1 MQDYSFMT
9 TEEIFLLQDAL
20 KKNKRQIFKFILI
33 GLTLVLIAAFVPQL
47 FLKQRLSQDEIDE
60 SVFSYKN
67 AWFWTWLLSF
77 VLVLIFALIKVTDV
91 RYYTIKKD
99 LTRLQ
104 KGQIKVPLEMVYQSN
119 DDMQTSFIV
128 KQDGLKKRKRLFYW
142 MRGRLDDFRSGQEVE
157 IVYGRYSRVILAISK
172 VG

>member
-1 MQDYSFMT
+1 MHDYSFMT

-20 KKNKRQIFKFILI
+20 KKNKRQILKFILI
-33 GLTLVLIAAFVPQL
+33 GLFLILIAAFVPQL
-47 FLKQRLSQDEIDE
+47 FLKSRLTQEEVDS
-60 SVFSYKN
+60 SLFSYKN

-77 VLVLIFALIKVTDV
+77 VIVLIFALIKVSDV

-104 KGQIKVPLEMVYQSN
+104 KGQIQVPLETIYQGN
-119 DDMQTSFIV
+119 NDMQTSFIV
-128 KQDGLKKRKRLFYW
+128 KHDGLKKRKRLFYW
-142 MRGRLDDFRSGQEVE
+142 MRGTLNDFRVGQEVE

-172 VG
+172 I

>member
-20 KKNKRQIFKFILI
+20 KKNKRQIYKFISI
-33 GLTLVLIAAFVPQL
+33 GLLLVIIAAFVPQF
-47 FLKQRLSQDEIDE
+47 FLSKRLSDEEINQ
-60 SVFSYKN
+60 SLFSYKN
-67 AWFWTWLLSF
+67 AWFWVWLMTF

-104 KGQIKVPLEMVYQSN
+104 KGQIQVPLEMIYQGN
-119 DDMQTSFIV
+119 NEMQTSFIV
-128 KQDGLKKRKRLFYW
+128 QQEGVKKRKRLFYW
-142 MRGRLDDFRSGQEVE
+142 MRGRLDDFKAGQQVE
-157 IVYGRYSRVILAISK
+157 IVYGRYSRVILAITK
-172 VG
+172 L

>member
-33 GLTLVLIAAFVPQL
+33 GLFLILIAAFVPQL
-47 FLKQRLSQDEIDE
+47 FLKSSQLPQEEVDQ
-60 SVFSYKN
+60 SLFSYKN

-77 VLVLIFALIKVTDV
+77 VLVLVFALIKVTDV

-99 LTRLQ
+99 IARMQ
-104 KGQIKVPLEMVYQSN
+104 KGLIQVPLEMVYQGN
-119 DDMQTSFIV
+119 NDMQTSFIV
-128 KQDGLKKRKRLFYW
+128 KQEGLSKRKRLFYW
-142 MRGRLDDFRSGQEVE
+142 MRGRLDDFRAGQQVE
-157 IVYGRYSRVILAISK
+157 IIYGRYSRVILAINK
-172 VG
+172 I

>member
-47 FLKQRLSQDEIDE
+47 FLKSRLSQEEIDQ
-60 SVFSYKN
+60 SLFSYKN
-67 AWFWTWLLSF
+67 SWFWIWLLTF

-99 LTRLQ
+99 LTNMQ
-104 KGQIKVPLEMVYQSN
+104 KGQIQVPLETVYQGN
-119 DDMQTSFIV
+119 NDMQTSFIV
-128 KQDGLKKRKRLFYW
+128 KMDGLKKRQRLFYW
-142 MRGRLDDFRSGQEVE
+142 MRGRLNDFRAGQEVD
-157 IVYGRYSRVILAISK
+157 IVYGRYSRIILAISK
-172 VG
+172 I

>member
-1 MQDYSFMT
+1 MHDYSFMT

-33 GLTLVLIAAFVPQL
+33 GLSLILIAAFVPQF
-47 FLKQRLSQDEIDE
+47 FLKSRLTQEEVDQSM
-60 SVFSYKN
+60 FSYKN
-67 AWFWTWLLSF
+67 IWFWTWLLSF

-104 KGQIKVPLEMVYQSN
+104 KGQIQVPLETVYQGN
-119 DDMQTSFIV
+119 NEMQTSFIV
-128 KQDGLKKRKRLFYW
+128 KQEGLKKRKRLFYW
-142 MRGRLDDFRSGQEVE
+142 MRGRLDDFKAGQEVE
-157 IVYGRYSRVILAISK
+157 IIYGRYSRVILAISK
-172 VG
+172 I

>member
-20 KKNKRQIFKFILI
+20 KKNKRQITKFMLI

-47 FLKQRLSQDEIDE
+47 FLKSRLTQEEVDQSL
-60 SVFSYKN
+60 FSYKN
-67 AWFWTWLLSF
+67 AWFWTWLLTF

-99 LTRLQ
+99 LTTLQ
-104 KGQIKVPLEMVYQSN
+104 KGQIQVPLETVYQGN
-119 DDMQTSFIV
+119 NDMQTSFIV
-128 KQDGLKKRKRLFYW
+128 KKEGLKKKQRLFYW
-142 MRGRLDDFRSGQEVE
+142 MRGRLNDFRAGQEVE
-157 IVYGRYSRVILAISK
+157 IVYGRHSRVILSISK
-172 VG
+172 V

>member
-33 GLTLVLIAAFVPQL
+33 GLTLILIAAFVPQL
-47 FLKQRLSQDEIDE
+47 FLKSSQLPQEEIDQ
-60 SVFSYKN
+60 SLFSYKN
-67 AWFWTWLLSF
+67 AWFWTWLLTF

-99 LTRLQ
+99 LTRMQ
-104 KGQIKVPLEMVYQSN
+104 KGQIQVPLEMVYQGN
-119 DDMQTSFIV
+119 NEMQTSFIV
-128 KQDGLKKRKRLFYW
+128 KKEGLSKRKRLFYW
-142 MRGRLDDFRSGQEVE
+142 MQGRLDEFRAGQEVD
-157 IVYGRYSRVILAISK
+157 ISYGRYSRIILAISK
-172 VG
+172 V